1 MNETDGNEKKS
12 FWNTTLGT
20 ITKIT
25 ALLTAITALVVAIRP
40 FINSGNDNKTG
51 GNEIHDNTNSRP
63 DPLPPDYSSIAN
75 TLANDWCSDLKKRNV
90 DGLVSNS
97 SIPFYADNKILNSLS
112 EVRESYVAMIN
123 NFATEQPQNDST
135 KKFVE
140 KIELVEL
147 KIYKISELKNKGY
160 DVSGDRIIRSLNL
173 EEDPYIALVRFNTW
187 HDYTELVFRKTGN
200 TLKIAGWWN

>member
-1 MNETDGNEKKS
+1 MIRC
-12 FWNTTLGT
+12 GT
-20 ITKIT
+20 F
-25 ALLTAITALVVAIRP
+25 V
-40 FINSGNDNKTG
+40 
-51 GNEIHDNTNSRP
+51 HDCNR
-63 DPLPPDYSSIAN
+63 I
-75 TLANDWCSDLKKRNV
+75 KKRNV

-112 EVRESYVAMIN
+112 EVRESYVAMTN

-160 DVSGDRIIRSLNL
+160 DVSGDRSIRSLNL